1 MQELFGEKPW
11 VQPLAVAGSHL
22 DETENEN
29 GLEEKEKSNIKYLI
43 IDVK

>member
-22 DETENEN
+22 NETENEN
-29 GLEEKEKSNIKYLI
+29 GLKEKEKGNIIYLI